1 MTLKSLVH
9 VKKFSR
15 ELAVGVYPYYS
26 LLSRFSEEC
35 LHNRETIRQGDAL
48 YIMGRSIAQTKL
60 GAEVSLD
67 FMIANWEKIIAT

>member
-9 VKKFSR
+9 VNNFSR

-26 LLSRFSEEC
+26 LPRFSEEC
-35 LHNRETIRQGDAL
+35 LHNRDTIRQGDAL